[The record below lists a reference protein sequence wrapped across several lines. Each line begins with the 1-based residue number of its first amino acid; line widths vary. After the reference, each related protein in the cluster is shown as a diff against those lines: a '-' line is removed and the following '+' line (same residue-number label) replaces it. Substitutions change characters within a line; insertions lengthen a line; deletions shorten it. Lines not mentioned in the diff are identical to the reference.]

1 MAIPKPRVG
10 MVIRHSFLFS
20 NGEEKERPAVVIVA
34 VDPANTGDPLQ
45 VAVMP
50 ITHSPPLDVAT
61 AIEIPP
67 RLKNH
72 LKLDDDRSWV
82 VIDEINEFMW
92 PGYDIRQI
100 PGSEG
105 SWEYGQMPPGF
116 IKQIAERVEQL
127 EKGNRMHITSRD

>member
-20 NGEEKERPAVVIVA
+20 DGEEKERPAVVIVA
-34 VDPANTGDPLQ
+34 INPANMGEPLQ

-50 ITHSPPLDVAT
+50 ITHSSPLNAAT
-61 AIEIPP
+61 AIEIPS

-72 LKLDDDRSWV
+72 LKLDDERSWV
-82 VIDEINEFMW
+82 VVDEINEFIW

-116 IKQIAERVEQL
+116 INQIAERVKQL
-127 EKGNRMHITSRD
+127 EKDNRMHITLRD

>member
-1 MAIPKPRVG
+1 MAIPSPRVG

-34 VDPANTGDPLQ
+34 VDPANAGDPLQ

-50 ITHSPPLDVAT
+50 ITHSPPLNAAT
-61 AIEIPP
+61 ALEIPA

-82 VIDEINEFMW
+82 VIDEINEFVW
-92 PGYDIRQI
+92 PGYDLRQI
-100 PGSEG
+100 PGNEG

-116 IKQIAERVEQL
+116 IRQISDCVEQL
-127 EKGNRMHITSRD
+127 EKQNRLHLISRD